1 MDSGLRNSSIVPV
14 GLGLMPARL
23 ECGEHL
29 CLSGSQA
36 GLRVL
41 AGREEI
47 AAGNVF
53 EGPGELR
60 GQELELV
67 SSPGC

>member
-1 MDSGLRNSSIVPV
+1 
-14 GLGLMPARL
+14 MPARL

>member
-1 MDSGLRNSSIVPV
+1 
-14 GLGLMPARL
+14 MPARL
-23 ECGEHL
+23 ERGEHL

-36 GLRVL
+36 GLHVL

-47 AAGNVF
+47 TAGNVF
-53 EGPGELR
+53 EGLGELR